1 MEDLYQ
7 KVKSQISFEEFR
19 KRVQEKIEYTGGL
32 CDERTAAM
40 MVVYDLLYNS
50 IIPIDAI
57 NERSGRVTTIGRV
70 IQTGEVRSFSR
81 ENGSEGRVVRIVL
94 GDKTG
99 YITAVLWNDYAD
111 LVKTGEISLGDV
123 VKVSGTVREGVD
135 GPEISVTSLEKLDR
149 IIELKEH
156 KISEISEKTSHVNLV
171 ARILKKGPLRRF
183 LRSDGSE
190 GKVLS
195 AILGDESGKIRAVFW
210 DENAVEADRLKEG
223 DVINIVNASP
233 KINGDELELHVSSL
247 SYFMKSDRNILSEE
261 LFIPI
266 SEIIPDERV
275 SIRGFITG
283 IGRVR
288 EFVRADGSMGRSVDI
303 HVSDDTGRIRV
314 ILWDEHVELLERMD
328 IGDEIEIV
336 DALAR
341 LNDRG
346 EIELSAGRRTLV
358 II

>member
-7 KVKSQISFEEFR
+7 KVKSQISFEEFKR
-19 KRVQEKIEYTGGL
+19 RVQEKIEYTGGL

-50 IIPIDAI
+50 ITPIDAI
-57 NERSGRVTTIGRV
+57 NERSGRVTVVGRV
-70 IQTGEVRSFSR
+70 IQTGEVKSFSR

-111 LVKTGEISLGDV
+111 LVKVGELSLGDV
-123 VKVSGTVREGVD
+123 VKISGTVREGID
-135 GPEISVTSLEKLDR
+135 GLEISVNSLEKLDR

-156 KISEISEKTSHVNLV
+156 KINEISEELSHVNLLAKV
-171 ARILKKGPLRRF
+171 LKKSPLRTF
-183 LRSDGSE
+183 IRSDGSE

-195 AILGDESGKIRAVFW
+195 AILGDETGKIRAVFW
-210 DENAVEADRLKEG
+210 DDNAVEADKLKEG
-223 DVINIVNASP
+223 EVINIVNASP
-233 KINGDELELHVSSL
+233 RVNGDELELHVSSL
-247 SYFMKSDRNILSEE
+247 SYFMISDRKIFSEE
-261 LFIPI
+261 LFTPI
-266 SEIIPDERV
+266 SDIVPDERV

-283 IGRVR
+283 LGRIR

-303 HVSDDTGRIRV
+303 HVSDESGRV
-314 ILWDEHVELLERMD
+314 KVVLWDEHVELFERMD
-328 IGDEIEIV
+328 VGDEIEIV

-341 LNDRG
+341 INDRG
-346 EIELSAGRRTLV
+346 EIELIAGRRTQV
-358 II
+358 IL